1 MAELYVLLK
10 FKEKMCSKMIWLNF
24 FSDMLASMA
33 ALFRVTGKTF
43 TVSIAIYGRAICE
56 LVRLKYGRAIAVH

>member
-1 MAELYVLLK
+1 
-10 FKEKMCSKMIWLNF
+10 
-24 FSDMLASMA
+24 MLASMA